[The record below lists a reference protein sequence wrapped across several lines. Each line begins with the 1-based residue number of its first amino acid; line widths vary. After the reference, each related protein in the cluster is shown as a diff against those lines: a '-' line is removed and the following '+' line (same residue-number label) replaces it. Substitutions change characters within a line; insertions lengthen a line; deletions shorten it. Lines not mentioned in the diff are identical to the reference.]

1 MNLFYQT
8 RRRSEDLLIFLYKR
22 GFMNKRK
29 INHID
34 TETLRKWIEDESMTD
49 SLMKKADK
57 IRKENY
63 GNKVYIRG
71 LIEVSNI
78 CKNDCYY
85 CGIRKSNKNISRY
98 RLGKDEILSAA
109 RFGYK
114 LGFRTFV
121 MQGGE
126 DPHFTKEFMVDV
138 LKSLK
143 EKYKDVAITLSLGE
157 RTYDDYKAFFDAGAD
172 RYLLREESSN
182 PSHYNKLHPDSM
194 KLETRQECLRN
205 LKKIGYQV
213 GGGFMV
219 DSPFQTTDDLI
230 RDLRFLEKLE
240 PDMIGIGPYLV
251 SHDTPFKDYR
261 DGSFTKTLR
270 LVAILRIIFPYA
282 LIPATTALGT
292 INPDGRRLGL
302 MAGANVLM
310 PNLTPQNEK
319 RSYSLYDNKLNTG
332 LEAAEAKKDLEKEI
346 ASFGYKIVDDRGD
359 VVDFGK

>member
-1 MNLFYQT
+1 MQ
-8 RRRSEDLLIFLYKR
+8 KR
-22 GFMNKRK
+22 EIKHIDRK
-29 INHID
+29 I
-34 TETLRKWIEDESMTD
+34 LKKWIEDEAMTEE
-49 SLMKKADK
+49 LMKRADE
-57 IRKENY
+57 IRRENY

-98 RLGKDEILSAA
+98 RLGKYEILSAA
-109 RFGYK
+109 RFGYA

-138 LKSLK
+138 LETLK
-143 EKYKDVAITLSLGE
+143 ENYEDVAITLSLGE
-157 RTYDDYKAFFDAGAD
+157 RSFDDYKAFFDAGAD

-182 PSHYNKLHPDSM
+182 PNHYKKLHPDSM
-194 KLETRQECLRN
+194 RLETRQKCLKN

-251 SHDTPFKDYR
+251 SHDTPFKNFS

-270 LVAILRIIFPYA
+270 IVAILRIIFPYA

-346 ASFGYKIVDDRGD
+346 ASFGYQIVDDRGD
-359 VVDFGK
+359 VLDFGKRLACDCNK